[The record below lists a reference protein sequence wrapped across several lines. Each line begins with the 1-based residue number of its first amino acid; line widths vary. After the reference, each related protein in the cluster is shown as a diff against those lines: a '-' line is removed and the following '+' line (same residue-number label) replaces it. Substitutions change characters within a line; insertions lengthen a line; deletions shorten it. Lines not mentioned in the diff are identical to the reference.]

1 MTDIPIRKFPLESFF
16 TIGKLPAHDLL
27 KEQLLDIVSNAEAD
41 NINNHD
47 SYYADQISRFD
58 WSQSKNFDRP
68 WVQLVKPHLDDYLNK
83 LASALGYKNS
93 IIEDIWFQQ
102 YNSGDSHGWHTH
114 ASNFTGVYYLELD
127 KDGPKTEIIE
137 PSRQS
142 KKFVADVKE
151 GDILMC
157 PSYVLHRSPSSLS
170 NSRKTIIGINFLL
183 DSIDADLLKMVNQL

>member
-1 MTDIPIRKFPLESFF
+1 MTDIHVRKFPLESFF
-16 TIGKLPAHDLL
+16 TIGGLPNHDLL
-27 KEQLLDIVSNAEAD
+27 KQQILESINNAEAD

-47 SYYADQISRFD
+47 LYYADKISRFD

-68 WVQLVKPHLDDYLNK
+68 WVQLVKPHIDDYLNK
-83 LASALGYKNS
+83 LATALGYKNS

-137 PSRQS
+137 PSRQN

-157 PSYVLHRSPSSLS
+157 PSYVLHRSPSSSS
-170 NSRKTIIGINFLL
+170 NFQKTIIGVNFLL
-183 DSIDADLLKMVNQL
+183 DSIDPELLKMVNRL